1 MRWIS
6 PVLLFLSIG
15 TISMSSAE
23 PQPAV
28 TGSPPLLP
36 DLVID
41 NVAFGPAVCLNI
53 DVRNIGPGSKP
64 AGSVVTYQL
73 DATYH
78 DPEQSRTVTGT
89 LTDLTPIE
97 IPSQSD
103 RATAICDVSGE
114 AINAYRMGLIRL
126 TLNPT
131 ASLPEVSTANNSR
144 DIASPRWVGAD
155 VEITGGSL
163 AAGGPGPYD
172 PVVATVRLK
181 NLGNQL
187 PQTMPGIVVLIV
199 ARGSGPR
206 PFAPY
211 EVHNFIYEPLN
222 PGEDHVYQIA
232 LTPPLPVVSR
242 LLPGFFA
249 CVWGIAQLDNGGYSL
264 FIWPQEY
271 QGRFATGGVPV
282 PDPGGAACWS
292 GWNIRSWEIE
302 RPPRD

>member
-15 TISMSSAE
+15 TVSMSSAE
-23 PQPAV
+23 PESTA
-28 TGSPPLLP
+28 TGKPLLLP

-41 NVAFGPAVCLNI
+41 TTAFGPAFCLNI
-53 DVRNIGPGSKP
+53 DVRNMGPGSKP

-78 DPEQSRTVTGT
+78 DPERSRTVTGI

-97 IPSQSD
+97 IPSNSD
-103 RATAICDVSGE
+103 RATAICDVSGDV
-114 AINAYRMGLIRL
+114 INAYRVGLIRL

-144 DIASPRWVGAD
+144 DVTSPHWVGAD
-155 VEITGGSL
+155 IEITGGSL
-163 AAGGPGPYD
+163 AEGGPGPYD
-172 PVVATVRLK
+172 PVVANVRLK
-181 NLGNQL
+181 NLGNQR
-187 PQTMPGIVVLIV
+187 PQTMPGIVVRIV
-199 ARGSGPR
+199 ARGPIPG

-211 EVHNFIYEPLN
+211 EVHYLIYEPLN
-222 PGEDHVYQIA
+222 PDEDHVYPIG
-232 LTPPLPVVSR
+232 LTPPLPVVSQ

-249 CVWGIAQLDNGGYSL
+249 CVWGIAQLDNVGYSL
-264 FIWPQEY
+264 FIWPRDYE
-271 QGRFATGGVPV
+271 GRFATGGVPV

-292 GWNIRSWEIE
+292 GWNIRAWKIE